1 MAYRR
6 SSSDCLRSST
16 VVISAV
22 LFPLAARVVAGSQPV
37 AGQPHTTAVC
47 EAISQSVSSASAV
60 YWPGSGEPYLDDI
73 FHYAASSIDNATCS
87 VEPGTAEDVGV
98 ILRIVAENR
107 TPFAVKGGGHAM
119 NPHYSSTTGVQ
130 IAMTR
135 FNEVNYDANAN
146 TAQVGA
152 GLIWDDVYAAL
163 EPHAAGAVGGR
174 VSGIGVA
181 GFSLGG
187 GYSWKTNQYGLA
199 LDNLSG
205 LELVLAN
212 GTILNVSQDSHP
224 DLFWGLKGGF
234 NNFGVVT
241 GLNLT
246 THPQTA
252 VWGGLLTVIGDQ
264 VGAVNAAT
272 VQFAQT
278 VTDPKA
284 QVIPSYAYAQGQ
296 LVMSLDLFYDS
307 PTPPRG
313 IFDAYLA
320 IPAVQTDL
328 KTRSLLDLVRAAP
341 SNSTQGFRGIYH
353 TVSVL
358 NYTAHVIDAIVNETQ
373 FWGERLAGF
382 EGASVAYSVE
392 PFLPTIFSHAPE
404 DSSAYPPD
412 RTIGLS
418 PLSISYAWN
427 DSSADEAMHS
437 AARQSAAQ
445 LTRVLISEG
454 QEVEHAALYGNY
466 AIFGTPVEK
475 IYGKHLPRLKALK
488 TQYDPNNVMDLA
500 GGWKF

>member
-1 MAYRR
+1 M
-6 SSSDCLRSST
+6 
-16 VVISAV
+16 
-22 LFPLAARVVAGSQPV
+22 
-37 AGQPHTTAVC
+37 
-47 EAISQSVSSASAV
+47 VSSLK
-60 YWPGSGEPYLDDI
+60 GNI
-73 FHYAASSIDNATCS
+73 CFK
-87 VEPGTAEDVGV
+87 
-98 ILRIVAENR
+98 LRIVGTNK

-130 IAMTR
+130 ISMAR

-199 LDNLSG
+199 IDNLSG
-205 LELVLAN
+205 LEIVLAN
-212 GTILNVSQDSHP
+212 GTTLDVSQNMHP

-241 GLNLT
+241 GFSLT
-246 THPQTA
+246 THPQRD
-252 VWGGLLTVIGDQ
+252 VWGGVLIITADQ
-264 VGAVNAAT
+264 LDAVNAAN
-272 VQFAQT
+272 VQFSQT

-284 QVIPSYAYAQGQ
+284 QVIPSYAHAQGQ
-296 LVMSLDLFYDS
+296 LVMSLQLFYDS
-307 PTPPRG
+307 STPPSG

-320 IPAVQTDL
+320 IPSVQKDI
-328 KTRSLLDLVRAAP
+328 KTRSLLDLVRSAP
-341 SNSTQGFRGIYH
+341 SNSTQGFRGIFH

-358 NYTAHVIDAIVNETQ
+358 NYTENVIDAIVNETQ

-382 EGASVAYSVE
+382 EGASVAYSTE
-392 PFLPTIFSHAPE
+392 PFLPTIFSHASE

-466 AIFGTPVEK
+466 AIFGTPLDK

-488 TQYDPNNVMDLA
+488 AQYDPNNVMNLA